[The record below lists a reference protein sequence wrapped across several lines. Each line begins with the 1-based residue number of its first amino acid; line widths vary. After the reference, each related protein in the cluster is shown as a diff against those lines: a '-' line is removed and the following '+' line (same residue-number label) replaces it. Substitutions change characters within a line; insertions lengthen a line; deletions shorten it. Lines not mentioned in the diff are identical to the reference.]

1 MFLEQEP
8 IAEEQT
14 ISPQE
19 QGMTQQGDETCVVE
33 TISYA
38 PRFSLFFLQA
48 CSLRQFSN
56 QINHYIDREHIAPAY
71 LSMNQPFFY
80 SRLNEPGQATPQKDN
95 DNEQDFLLSTPQP
108 APRQPIAKTR

>member
-71 LSMNQPFFY
+71 LSMNQPF
-80 SRLNEPGQATPQKDN
+80 SILGLTSQARL
-95 DNEQDFLLSTPQP
+95 LLS
-108 APRQPIAKTR
+108 KTMMTSRIFF

>member
-1 MFLEQEP
+1 MMFLEQEA

-14 ISPQE
+14 ISSQE

-56 QINHYIDREHIAPAY
+56 QINHYIDREQIATAY
-71 LSMNQPFFY
+71 LSIMLSGCVAALA
-80 SRLNEPGQATPQKDN
+80 SRIVRGCK
-95 DNEQDFLLSTPQP
+95 
-108 APRQPIAKTR
+108 